1 MKKSILIF
9 FLFLFFVPS
18 SSPAKDLY
26 EEKLDRGIRNS
37 EPYAYLLVK
46 ESGTKKDRA
55 VVLREALKYAPDL
68 PATYFELAKNSFN
81 FTPEGLFEAID
92 YMLRGVA
99 AYKRN
104 FWWSFMMGSSLL
116 ISLILSFL
124 FSILTL
130 ILIRLP
136 GDLPLFTHDIKE
148 SKNKIFLLAV
158 LIPSVF
164 GPLYLLGGLL
174 FILSFYQ
181 KKLDKLVLGLYILF
195 LLVSPWI
202 FRTVSIIFNAPASGE
217 LRAVV
222 QVNEAKDNGYA
233 ITVLAG
239 SGNPVEV
246 FSYALALK
254 REGKYHEA
262 IDVYSRL
269 IASRPSPRSYNNLAN
284 CYVAINNIETAKDL
298 YKKSLEGGRLPATLY
313 NLSQVYRETLDF
325 ERGDEYFLAAQS
337 LDREAVS
344 QFRTTFGRN
353 PNRFVIDERL
363 PVSDIFAYS
372 EGKATNAYT
381 MGLSTIPPP
390 FIPVTGILMV
400 ILFPVLSRRIKT
412 WAYRCSKCE
421 KILCTK
427 CEKHIVWGRMCLQ
440 CYRSLVKLDELDAKE
455 RIARLLTVY
464 EHQKRRRD
472 IIKIISH
479 ILPGAGLIY
488 AGNILYGFF
497 FLWIFLFSIFVLITN
512 SFFVV
517 EMSNFSHLWLDLV
530 AVFLMVAAYLSS
542 NSVTKRRIAR
552 GWL

>member
-1 MKKSILIF
+1 MRKSILVI
-9 FLFLFFVPS
+9 FLFLLFIPF
-18 SSPAKDLY
+18 SSPGKDLY
-26 EEKLDRGIRNS
+26 EEQLNRGIRNS
-37 EPYAYLLVK
+37 EPYAYLLIK

-55 VVLREALKYAPDL
+55 VILREALKHAPDL
-68 PATYFELAKNSFN
+68 PATYFELAKNSFD
-81 FTPEGLFEAID
+81 FSPKGLFEAVD
-92 YMLRGVA
+92 YLLRGIA

-116 ISLILSFL
+116 VSLILSFL
-124 FSILTL
+124 VSVLL
-130 ILIRLP
+130 VILIRLP
-136 GDLPLFTHDIKE
+136 RDLPLFTHDIRETK
-148 SKNKIFLLAV
+148 SKIFLLLV

-174 FILSFYQ
+174 FIVSLYQ
-181 KKLDKLVLGLYILF
+181 KKRDKLVLYFYIIF
-195 LLVSPWI
+195 LLISPWI

-239 SGNPVEV
+239 GDNPVEV

-262 IDVYSRL
+262 IDVYSKL
-269 IASRPSPRSYNNLAN
+269 VASKPSPRAYNNLAN
-284 CYVAINNIETAKDL
+284 CYVAINNMEMAKDL
-298 YKKSLEGGRLPATLY
+298 YRKSLEGKRLPAALY

-325 ERGDEYFLAAQS
+325 EKGDEYFLSAQN

-363 PVSDIFAYS
+363 PVSDIWSYS
-372 EGKATNAYT
+372 GGKATKTYT
-381 MGLSTIPPP
+381 MGLSAIPPL
-390 FIPVTGILMV
+390 FIPVMGILV
-400 ILFPVLSRRIKT
+400 AILYSVLSRHFKT

-427 CEKHIVWGRMCLQ
+427 CEKHILWGRMCLQ

-464 EHQKRRRD
+464 ERQKKRRD

-488 AGNILYGFF
+488 AGNILFGFF
-497 FLWIFLFSIFVLITN
+497 FLWIFLFSLFILITN
-512 SFFVV
+512 SLFVV
-517 EMSNFSHLWLDLV
+517 EMSNFSHLWLSLGSI
-530 AVFLMVAAYLSS
+530 FLMVIVYLSS